1 LVNFYSESL
10 FNFLMREHDSLYSWT
25 RLFIALLLAT
35 VGNIGMWVVV
45 IVLPDIQQEF
55 KIDRGT
61 ASIPFAFTMVG
72 FAIGNWVM
80 GHVVDRYGITKTI
93 ILAATVNTAGYIAA
107 MYVNNVYSL
116 SILQFFIGLGT
127 AAAFGPLIADTSHWF
142 LKRRGIAV
150 ALIASGNYFS
160 GAIWPPLFNST
171 LQSDGW
177 RDVYWILALSTVFI
191 MIPLSF
197 LLTKKISEETARIS
211 DAASSDKR
219 QNVSISPKALTIL
232 LSIAGIGCC
241 VAMSMPQ
248 VHIVAFCIDLGF
260 GPAVGAEMLSLMLI
274 GGIIS
279 RLINGILA
287 DKLGGVYTLLIGS
300 TLQCIAL
307 FLYLPFDGLV
317 SLYIVSLVFGL
328 SQGGI
333 VPSYAI
339 IIREYLPGV
348 DAGTRVGFVMMCTIM
363 GMAIGGWMSG
373 WIYDLTGSYAAAF
386 WNGIVWNFLNI
397 AIVLFLI
404 TRNRKSKI
412 MRLQTAV

>member
-1 LVNFYSESL
+1 
-10 FNFLMREHDSLYSWT
+10 MREHDSLYSWT

-61 ASIPFAFTMVG
+61 ASIPFALTMVG

-107 MYVNNVYSL
+107 MYVNNVYYL

-160 GAIWPPLFNST
+160 GAIWPPLFNNT

-197 LLTKKISEETARIS
+197 LLAKKISEETARIS

-279 RLINGILA
+279 RLINGFIA

-339 IIREYLPGV
+339 IIREYLPGA

-412 MRLQTAV
+412 LNLQTAV

>member
-1 LVNFYSESL
+1 
-10 FNFLMREHDSLYSWT
+10 MKEHDSLYSWF
-25 RLFIALLLAT
+25 RLIIALLVAT

-55 KIDRGT
+55 AIDRST
-61 ASIPFAFTMVG
+61 ASIPFALTMVG
-72 FAIGNWVM
+72 FAIGNGVM
-80 GHVVDRYGITKTI
+80 GRVVDSYGITKTI
-93 ILAATVNTAGYIAA
+93 ILAAIINTVGYILA
-107 MYVNNVYSL
+107 MQVTNVYLL
-116 SILQFFIGLGT
+116 SILQFIIGFGT
-127 AAAFGPLIADTSHWF
+127 AASFGPLIADTSHWF

-160 GAIWPPLFNST
+160 GAIWPPLFNNA
-171 LQSDGW
+171 LQADGW
-177 RDVYWILALSTVFI
+177 RDVYGILAMATIFI

-197 LLTKKISEETARIS
+197 LLTKKISEETFRVS
-211 DAASSDKR
+211 DAASESNR
-219 QNVSISPKALTIL
+219 ANVNISPRMLTIL
-232 LSIAGIGCC
+232 LSLAGIGCC

-248 VHIVAFCIDLGF
+248 VHIVAFCIDLGY
-260 GPAVGAEMLSLMLI
+260 GPAVGTEMLSLMLI

-279 RLINGILA
+279 RLINGLLA

-317 SLYIVSLVFGL
+317 SLYVVSAVFGL

-339 IIREYLPGV
+339 IIREYLPSAE
-348 DAGTRVGFVMMCTIM
+348 AGARVGFVMMCTIM

-373 WIYDLTGSYAAAF
+373 WIYDITGSYTAAF
-386 WNGIVWNFLNI
+386 WNGIIWNFLNI
-397 AIVLFLI
+397 AIVIFLI
-404 TRNRKSKI
+404 TRNRNSKI
-412 MRLQTAV
+412 SGLQTTG

>member
-1 LVNFYSESL
+1 
-10 FNFLMREHDSLYSWT
+10 MREHDSLYSWT
-25 RLFIALLLAT
+25 RLLIALLLAT

-61 ASIPFAFTMVG
+61 ASIPFALTMVG

-80 GHVVDRYGITKTI
+80 GHIVDRYGITKTI

-160 GAIWPPLFNST
+160 GAIWPPLFNNT

-197 LLTKKISEETARIS
+197 LLAKKISEETARIS

-279 RLINGILA
+279 RLINGLIA

-307 FLYLPFDGLV
+307 FLYLPFDGLI

>member
-1 LVNFYSESL
+1 
-10 FNFLMREHDSLYSWT
+10 MREHDSLYSWT

-61 ASIPFAFTMVG
+61 ASIPFALTMVG

-93 ILAATVNTAGYIAA
+93 IFAATVNTAGYIAA

-160 GAIWPPLFNST
+160 GAIWPPLFNNT

-197 LLTKKISEETARIS
+197 LLAKKISEETARIS

-260 GPAVGAEMLSLMLI
+260 GPAVGAEMLSLMLV

-279 RLINGILA
+279 RLINGLIA

-339 IIREYLPGV
+339 IIREYLPGA

-412 MRLQTAV
+412 VSLQTAV

>member
-1 LVNFYSESL
+1 
-10 FNFLMREHDSLYSWT
+10 MREHDSLYSWT

-80 GHVVDRYGITKTI
+80 GHVVDRYGITRTI

-197 LLTKKISEETARIS
+197 LLTKKISVETARIS

>member
-1 LVNFYSESL
+1 
-10 FNFLMREHDSLYSWT
+10 MREHDSLYSWT

-45 IVLPDIQQEF
+45 IVLPDIQLEF

-197 LLTKKISEETARIS
+197 LLAKKISEETARIS

-219 QNVSISPKALTIL
+219 QNVTISPKNLTIL

>member
-1 LVNFYSESL
+1 
-10 FNFLMREHDSLYSWT
+10 MREHDSLYSWT

-61 ASIPFAFTMVG
+61 ASIPFALTMVG

-160 GAIWPPLFNST
+160 GAIWPPLFNNT

-197 LLTKKISEETARIS
+197 LLAKKISEETARIS

-279 RLINGILA
+279 RLINGLIA

-339 IIREYLPGV
+339 IIREYLPGA

>member
-1 LVNFYSESL
+1 
-10 FNFLMREHDSLYSWT
+10 MREHDSLYSWS
-25 RLFIALLLAT
+25 RLLIALLLAP

-61 ASIPFAFTMVG
+61 ASIPFALTMVG

-107 MYVNNVYSL
+107 MYVNNVYYL

-160 GAIWPPLFNST
+160 GAIWPPLFNNT

-197 LLTKKISEETARIS
+197 LLAKKISEETARIS

-274 GGIIS
+274 GGIVS

-386 WNGIVWNFLNI
+386 WNGIV
-397 AIVLFLI
+397 
-404 TRNRKSKI
+404 
-412 MRLQTAV
+412 

>member
-1 LVNFYSESL
+1 
-10 FNFLMREHDSLYSWT
+10 MREHDSLYSWT
-25 RLFIALLLAT
+25 RLLIALLLAT

-61 ASIPFAFTMVG
+61 ASIPFALTMVG

-160 GAIWPPLFNST
+160 GAIWPPLFNNT

-197 LLTKKISEETARIS
+197 LLAKKISEETARIS

-279 RLINGILA
+279 RLINGLIA

-317 SLYIVSLVFGL
+317 SLYIVSLIFGL

-339 IIREYLPGV
+339 IIREYLPGA

-386 WNGIVWNFLNI
+386 RNGIMWNFLNI

-412 MRLQTAV
+412 MRLQKAV

>member
-1 LVNFYSESL
+1 
-10 FNFLMREHDSLYSWT
+10 MREHDSLYSWT

-61 ASIPFAFTMVG
+61 ASIPFALTMVG

-160 GAIWPPLFNST
+160 GAIWPPLFNNT

-279 RLINGILA
+279 RLINGLIA

-412 MRLQTAV
+412 MSLQTAV

>member
-1 LVNFYSESL
+1 
-10 FNFLMREHDSLYSWT
+10 MREHDSLYSWT

-61 ASIPFAFTMVG
+61 ASIPFALTMVG

-219 QNVSISPKALTIL
+219 QNVTISPKTLTIL

-412 MRLQTAV
+412 MRLQKAI

>member
-1 LVNFYSESL
+1 
-10 FNFLMREHDSLYSWT
+10 MREHDSLYSWT

-80 GHVVDRYGITKTI
+80 GHVVDRYGITRTI

-177 RDVYWILALSTVFI
+177 RDVYWILALSTIFI

-197 LLTKKISEETARIS
+197 LLTKKISEETAKIS

-274 GGIIS
+274 GGIVS

-412 MRLQTAV
+412 MSFQTAV

>member
-1 LVNFYSESL
+1 
-10 FNFLMREHDSLYSWT
+10 MREHDSLYSWT
-25 RLFIALLLAT
+25 RLLIALLLAT

-61 ASIPFAFTMVG
+61 ASIPFALTMVG

-197 LLTKKISEETARIS
+197 LLAKKISEETARIS

-279 RLINGILA
+279 RLINGLIS

-339 IIREYLPGV
+339 IIREYLPGA

-412 MRLQTAV
+412 VSLQPAV

>member
-1 LVNFYSESL
+1 
-10 FNFLMREHDSLYSWT
+10 MREHDSLYSWT

-61 ASIPFAFTMVG
+61 ASIPFALTMVG

-177 RDVYWILALSTVFI
+177 RDVYWILAVSTVFI

-404 TRNRKSKI
+404 TGNRKSKI

>member
-1 LVNFYSESL
+1 
-10 FNFLMREHDSLYSWT
+10 MREHDSLYSWT

-61 ASIPFAFTMVG
+61 ASIPFALTMVG

-191 MIPLSF
+191 MIPLS
-197 LLTKKISEETARIS
+197 LLLAKKISEETARIS

-219 QNVSISPKALTIL
+219 QNVSISPKALTVL

-279 RLINGILA
+279 RLINGLIA

-339 IIREYLPGV
+339 IIREYLPGA

>member
-1 LVNFYSESL
+1 
-10 FNFLMREHDSLYSWT
+10 MREHDSLYSWT

-45 IVLPDIQQEF
+45 IVLPDIQLEF

-219 QNVSISPKALTIL
+219 QNVTISPKTLTIL

>member
-1 LVNFYSESL
+1 
-10 FNFLMREHDSLYSWT
+10 MREHDSLYSWT

-61 ASIPFAFTMVG
+61 ASIPFALTMVG

-160 GAIWPPLFNST
+160 GAIWPPLFNNT

-197 LLTKKISEETARIS
+197 LLAKKISEETARIS

-260 GPAVGAEMLSLMLI
+260 GAAVGAEMLSLMLI

-279 RLINGILA
+279 RLINGLIA

>member
-1 LVNFYSESL
+1 
-10 FNFLMREHDSLYSWT
+10 MREHDSLYSWT

-61 ASIPFAFTMVG
+61 ASIPFALTMVG

-160 GAIWPPLFNST
+160 GAIWPPLFNNT

-197 LLTKKISEETARIS
+197 LLAKKISEETARIS
-211 DAASSDKR
+211 DAVSSDKR

-339 IIREYLPGV
+339 IIREYLPGA

-412 MRLQTAV
+412 VSLQAAV

>member
-1 LVNFYSESL
+1 
-10 FNFLMREHDSLYSWT
+10 MREHDSLYSWT

-45 IVLPDIQQEF
+45 IVLPDIQLEF

-61 ASIPFAFTMVG
+61 ASIPFALTMVG

-107 MYVNNVYSL
+107 MYVNNVYYL

-197 LLTKKISEETARIS
+197 LLAKKISEETARIS

-279 RLINGILA
+279 RLINGLIA

-339 IIREYLPGV
+339 IIREYLPGA

-412 MRLQTAV
+412 VSLQTAV

>member
-1 LVNFYSESL
+1 
-10 FNFLMREHDSLYSWT
+10 MREHDSLYSWT

-61 ASIPFAFTMVG
+61 ASIPFALTMVG

-80 GHVVDRYGITKTI
+80 GHVVDRYGIIKTI

-339 IIREYLPGV
+339 IIREYLPGA

-412 MRLQTAV
+412 VRFQTAV

>member
-1 LVNFYSESL
+1 
-10 FNFLMREHDSLYSWT
+10 MREHDSLYSWT
-25 RLFIALLLAT
+25 RLLIALLLAT

-61 ASIPFAFTMVG
+61 ASIPFALTMVG

-80 GHVVDRYGITKTI
+80 GHVVDSYGITKTI

-107 MYVNNVYSL
+107 MYVNSVYYL

-160 GAIWPPLFNST
+160 GAIWPPLFNNT

-197 LLTKKISEETARIS
+197 LLARKISEETARIS

-279 RLINGILA
+279 RLINGLIS

-317 SLYIVSLVFGL
+317 SLYIVSLIFGL

-339 IIREYLPGV
+339 IIREYLPGA

-412 MRLQTAV
+412 MGLHTAV

>member
-1 LVNFYSESL
+1 
-10 FNFLMREHDSLYSWT
+10 MREHDSLYSWT

-61 ASIPFAFTMVG
+61 ASIPFALTMVG

-160 GAIWPPLFNST
+160 GAIWPPLFNNT

-197 LLTKKISEETARIS
+197 LLAKKISEETARIS
-211 DAASSDKR
+211 DAVSSDKR

-279 RLINGILA
+279 RLINGLLA

-339 IIREYLPGV
+339 IIREYLPGA

-412 MRLQTAV
+412 MGLQTAV

>member
-1 LVNFYSESL
+1 
-10 FNFLMREHDSLYSWT
+10 MREHDSLYSWT

-80 GHVVDRYGITKTI
+80 GHVVDRYGITRTI

-197 LLTKKISEETARIS
+197 LLAKKISEETARIS

>member
-1 LVNFYSESL
+1 
-10 FNFLMREHDSLYSWT
+10 
-25 RLFIALLLAT
+25 LFIALLLAT

-61 ASIPFAFTMVG
+61 ASIPFALTMVG

-107 MYVNNVYSL
+107 MYVNNVYYL

-160 GAIWPPLFNST
+160 GAIWPPLFNNT

-197 LLTKKISEETARIS
+197 LLAKKISEETARIS

-219 QNVSISPKALTIL
+219 QNVTISPKNLTIL

>member
-1 LVNFYSESL
+1 
-10 FNFLMREHDSLYSWT
+10 MREHDSLYSWT
-25 RLFIALLLAT
+25 RLLIALLLAT

-45 IVLPDIQQEF
+45 IVLPDIQIEF
-55 KIDRGT
+55 KIDRST

-160 GAIWPPLFNST
+160 GAIWPPLFNNT

-279 RLINGILA
+279 RLINGLIA

-339 IIREYLPGV
+339 IIREYLPGA

-404 TRNRKSKI
+404 KRNRKSKI
-412 MRLQTAV
+412 VSLQTAV

>member
-1 LVNFYSESL
+1 
-10 FNFLMREHDSLYSWT
+10 MREHDSLYSWT

-61 ASIPFAFTMVG
+61 ASIPFALTMVG

-107 MYVNNVYSL
+107 MYVNNVYYL
-116 SILQFFIGLGT
+116 SILQFFIGRGT

-279 RLINGILA
+279 RLLNGLIA

-412 MRLQTAV
+412 MGLHTAA

>member
-1 LVNFYSESL
+1 
-10 FNFLMREHDSLYSWT
+10 MREHDSLYSWT
-25 RLFIALLLAT
+25 RLLIALLLAT

-61 ASIPFAFTMVG
+61 ASIPFALTMVG

-107 MYVNNVYSL
+107 MYVNNVYYL

-160 GAIWPPLFNST
+160 GAIWPPLFNNT

-197 LLTKKISEETARIS
+197 LLAKKISEETARIS

-219 QNVSISPKALTIL
+219 QNVIISPKALTIL

-279 RLINGILA
+279 RLINGLIA

-339 IIREYLPGV
+339 IIREYLPGA

-404 TRNRKSKI
+404 TRNRKPKI
-412 MRLQTAV
+412 VSLQTAI

>member
-1 LVNFYSESL
+1 
-10 FNFLMREHDSLYSWT
+10 MREHDSLYSWT
-25 RLFIALLLAT
+25 RLLIALLLAT

-61 ASIPFAFTMVG
+61 ASIPFALTMVG

-107 MYVNNVYSL
+107 MYVNSVYYL

-160 GAIWPPLFNST
+160 GAIWPPLFNNT

-197 LLTKKISEETARIS
+197 LLAKKISEETARIS

-279 RLINGILA
+279 RLINGLIA

-339 IIREYLPGV
+339 IIREYLPGA

-412 MRLQTAV
+412 VSLQTAV

>member
-1 LVNFYSESL
+1 
-10 FNFLMREHDSLYSWT
+10 MREHDSLYSWT

-61 ASIPFAFTMVG
+61 ASIPFALTMVG

-160 GAIWPPLFNST
+160 GAIWPPLFNSS

-197 LLTKKISEETARIS
+197 LLAKKISEETARIS
-211 DAASSDKR
+211 DAASSYKR

-279 RLINGILA
+279 RLINGLIA

-339 IIREYLPGV
+339 IIREYLPGA

-412 MRLQTAV
+412 MRLQAAV

>member
-1 LVNFYSESL
+1 
-10 FNFLMREHDSLYSWT
+10 MREHDSLYSWT

-61 ASIPFAFTMVG
+61 ASIPFALTMVG

-197 LLTKKISEETARIS
+197 LLARKISEETARIS

-279 RLINGILA
+279 RLINGMLA

-412 MRLQTAV
+412 VSLQTAV

>member
-1 LVNFYSESL
+1 
-10 FNFLMREHDSLYSWT
+10 M
-25 RLFIALLLAT
+25 FIALLLAT

-61 ASIPFAFTMVG
+61 ASIPFALTMVG

-107 MYVNNVYSL
+107 MYVNNVYFL

-160 GAIWPPLFNST
+160 GAIWPPLFNNT

-197 LLTKKISEETARIS
+197 LLARKISEETARIS
-211 DAASSDKR
+211 DAASSYKR

-279 RLINGILA
+279 RLINGLIS

-317 SLYIVSLVFGL
+317 SLYIVSLIFGL

-339 IIREYLPGV
+339 IIREYLPGA

-412 MRLQTAV
+412 VSLQTAV

>member
-1 LVNFYSESL
+1 
-10 FNFLMREHDSLYSWT
+10 M
-25 RLFIALLLAT
+25 FIALLLAT

-45 IVLPDIQQEF
+45 IVLPDIQLEF

-412 MRLQTAV
+412 VSLQTAV

>member
-1 LVNFYSESL
+1 
-10 FNFLMREHDSLYSWT
+10 MREHDSLYSWT

-61 ASIPFAFTMVG
+61 ASIPFALTMVG

-177 RDVYWILALSTVFI
+177 RDVYWILAVSTVFI
-191 MIPLSF
+191 MVPLSF

-279 RLINGILA
+279 RLINGLIA

-328 SQGGI
+328 
-333 VPSYAI
+333 V
-339 IIREYLPGV
+339 
-348 DAGTRVGFVMMCTIM
+348 T
-363 GMAIGGWMSG
+363 GWYCS
-373 WIYDLTGSYAAAF
+373 
-386 WNGIVWNFLNI
+386 
-397 AIVLFLI
+397 
-404 TRNRKSKI
+404 
-412 MRLQTAV
+412 